1 MGAWC
6 ARRHPGR
13 LHRSHANPE
22 DHNVPL
28 QCSRQT
34 EKPTGLLVYRPAN
47 PVCLTAATM
56 AALQA
61 EFLADPM
68 LVLAGGPDG
77 MAVNR
82 VLFLTATS

>member
-1 MGAWC
+1 MGAWF
-6 ARRHPGR
+6 ARQHLSR
-13 LHRSHANPE
+13 LHRSLANPE
-22 DHNVPL
+22 DDNVPL

-34 EKPTGLLVYRPAN
+34 EKLTGLLVYRPAN
-47 PVCLTAATM
+47 PVRVTAATM

-68 LVLAGGPDG
+68 RVLAGGPDG